1 MAAGGGDY
9 DGGNTT
15 GFVSPAGDALEG
27 AVDLVKGILDLNKP
41 RRYAVRVL
49 GDALSRRGILERDIL
64 IAEADE
70 SPLSAVRAWRSC
82 TARRARLRRGCPTG
96 SPSR

>member
-1 MAAGGGDY
+1 MVPG
-9 DGGNTT
+9 
-15 GFVSPAGDALEG
+15 PAPASASCDALEG
-27 AVDLVKGILDLNKP
+27 VVDPAKEVLGP
-41 RRYAVRVL
+41 GQSSRYAVRVL

-64 IAEADE
+64 IAKADE
-70 SPLSAVRAWRSC
+70 SPLSAARAWRSC